1 MSKHRTESASIRTVE
16 TVEKEIADLTAER
29 REIGQRLKAL
39 RAEKAA
45 LIEAARVAAE
55 VDLAARFRAVADDP
69 AALARLAAEV
79 AETADDDASGAAP
92 PAPED
97 DPDDGYH
104 G

>member
-1 MSKHRTESASIRTVE
+1 MSKTTTKTETVRTVE

-29 REIGQRLKAL
+29 REIGRRIRSL
-39 RAEKAA
+39 RAEKDA

-55 VDLAARFRAVADDP
+55 VDLAARFRAAAGDP
-69 AALARLAAEV
+69 EALEALVAEV
-79 AETADDDASGAAP
+79 AAATEDGA
-92 PAPED
+92 APED

>member
-29 REIGQRLKAL
+29 REIGRRLKAL
-39 RAEKAA
+39 RAEKGA
-45 LIEAARVAAE
+45 LIEAERVATE
-55 VDLAARFRAVADDP
+55 VDLAARFRAAAGDP
-69 AALARLAAEV
+69 QALAALAAEV
-79 AETADDDASGAAP
+79 AAAAEDGAAP